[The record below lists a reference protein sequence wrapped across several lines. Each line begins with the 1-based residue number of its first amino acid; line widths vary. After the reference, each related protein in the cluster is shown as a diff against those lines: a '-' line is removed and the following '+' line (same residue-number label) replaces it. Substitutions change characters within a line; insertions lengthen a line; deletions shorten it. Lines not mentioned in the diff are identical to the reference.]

1 MNPKKCTF
9 TKQVEYLGYIIAE
22 TTKKKKIDLDKIR
35 AI

>member
-22 TTKKKKIDLDKIR
+22 TTKKKIDLDKIR

>member
-22 TTKKKKIDLDKIR
+22 TTKKKNRFGQD
-35 AI
+35 